1 MNKNYNKYLE
11 AKSDKELIS
20 IIVDEYKDK
29 NLSKD
34 ELLKAADKG
43 LAKARKRYDY
53 KLGFSFNAY
62 AVWWIRQS
70 ILQAIEAKRS

>member
-1 MNKNYNKYLE
+1 MNKNFKKYLD

-29 NLSKD
+29 NLSKE
-34 ELLKAADKG
+34 ELLKAGDKG
-43 LAKARKRYDY
+43 LTKARKRYDF

-70 ILQAIEAKRS
+70 ILQAIETKSS